1 MPSLEP
7 PGLEDAIILAA
18 QAHRGQQDKAGRP
31 YILHPLAV
39 MLKMRTDEER
49 IAAALHDVVEDSPTT
64 LDDLRRLGY
73 SERVLMAVDHVTR
86 REGEDYDAFV
96 RRAGEDPLA
105 RAVKLGDLENN
116 MDTTRLGEITERD
129 RERLARYER
138 AYAYLR
144 GLDGGA
150 RPQA

>member
-1 MPSLEP
+1 MPPPEP
-7 PGLEDAIILAA
+7 PTLEDAIILTA

-39 MLKMRTDEER
+39 MLTMRTADER
-49 IAAALHDVVEDSPTT
+49 ITAVLHDVIEDSPTT

-73 SERVLMAVDHVTR
+73 SARVLTAVDHLTR

-96 RRAGEDPLA
+96 RRAAADPLA
-105 RAVKLGDLENN
+105 RTVKVGDLENN
-116 MDTTRLGEITERD
+116 LDTTRLHEITERD

-138 AYAYLR
+138 ALAYIRSLAPADAER
-144 GLDGGA
+144 G
-150 RPQA
+150 